1 MRDDDAW
8 FVRGR
13 IGYSFLPVRW
23 PGWLALGLYVAAVA
37 GLTVLLPHRRS
48 LFHALLAILT
58 VLLLVITVRMSRSE

>member
-23 PGWLALGLYVAAVA
+23 PGWLALWLYVAAVA
-37 GLTVLLPHRRS
+37 GLTVLL
-48 LFHALLAILT
+48 
-58 VLLLVITVRMSRSE
+58 LVITVRTSRSG